1 MEDHENKV
9 NLFFIYSRKDAELR
23 KRLEIHLHSL
33 KRKNYINLWHDGEI
47 IPGQDWQK
55 QISIALSKADI
66 ILILVSVDFIA
77 SDYCYEIEMT
87 KALERHKLGE
97 VVIVPIILKDCDWHD
112 TPIGELQALPSNGD
126 PIIGGNW
133 KDPESGF
140 RDTVVRLK
148 QLIEER
154 IRNKETIRKQSLQT
168 ITNLELMCNELK
180 IKNKKLTNEQRKIK
194 AENKINKNELKII
207 NRQYLELQKEF
218 KMKVFELD
226 KYIEDINTTRLYAIS
241 EHAGLESKY
250 TTVLNEK
257 SDLLDRI
264 KFLEKEIE
272 EKQISFDR
280 IVKEK
285 DTYISRLKNEIKVL
299 KVDFI
304 DAKSDKDLKVDFH
317 DYGLDNTIETALKSK
332 IIELLAE
339 IKKLKNEKYYIVKN
353 AELETFNTELSD
365 KLKNL
370 EMKHQVDIDKL
381 LQERDELFLKLSK
394 LERAAQKKSTNG

>member
-55 QISIALSKADI
+55 QISIALLKADI

-140 RDTVVRLK
+140 RDTVVKLK

-154 IRNKETIRKQSLQT
+154 IKNKETIRKQSLQT
-168 ITNLELMCNELK
+168 ITNLEFMCNELK
-180 IKNKKLTNEQRKIK
+180 IKNKKI
-194 AENKINKNELKII
+194 ANELRETKAKNKLNEKELKNI
-207 NRQYLELQKEF
+207 NLRY
-218 KMKVFELD
+218 
-226 KYIEDINTTRLYAIS
+226 
-241 EHAGLESKY
+241 LESKKESEMKIFKLEKHIKDIEKTRLHAISKHAVIESKY
-250 TTVLNEK
+250 ATIINEK
-257 SDLLDRI
+257 SALLNRIDL
-264 KFLEKEIE
+264 LEKEIA

-285 DTYISRLKNEIKVL
+285 DDYISRLKNEINTL

-304 DAKSDKDLKVDFH
+304 NSELDEESKVVFNE
-317 DYGLDNTIETALKSK
+317 YGLDNSKETALKSK

-339 IKKLKNEKYYIVKN
+339 VKKLKNEKYYIVKN

-365 KLKNL
+365 KLKDL
-370 EMKHQVDIDKL
+370 EMKHQVDIDRF
-381 LQERDELFLKLSK
+381 LQERDELLFKLSK
-394 LERAAQKKSTNG
+394 LERAAQKKSPNG